1 MAPSPLFGCQLTSTA
16 RFLIA
21 VFQSTT
27 SIPCAY
33 SKHICDLDIS
43 SHSSYIN
50 LATRASSE
58 TNAGACTVQE
68 QVPHGLSCWE
78 RKAATTTT
86 TTRAE
91 YTFESDLHSH
101 ILYRRQRLYR
111 FTSRPSRCP
120 ATELWKTCAE
130 CGPFAR
136 I

>member
-1 MAPSPLFGCQLTSTA
+1 MALSPLLECQLTSTA

-21 VFQSTT
+21 VLQSTT

-43 SHSSYIN
+43 SHPSYFD

-58 TNAGACTVQE
+58 TDSGAYTVQE
-68 QVPHGLSCWE
+68 QVPHGLSR
-78 RKAATTTT
+78 RKGQAATTTT
-86 TTRAE
+86 ARAE

-111 FTSRPSRCP
+111 FANRPSRCP
-120 ATELWKTCAE
+120 AAELWKACAE

-136 I
+136 V